1 MQATPQE
8 LPPLGI
14 IFDSDLGNGVED
26 VLALS
31 LLYGAQGREDVSTVV
46 ASISLTT
53 PSVSAAAYCEAL
65 NRFISAVANRKIPE
79 RFRRE
84 NVGTIGLA
92 EQGPGPS
99 ETPVL
104 AKVLAEKNEAGEAL
118 YPTEVQR
125 IIDTADPAALVRNA
139 MTAFD
144 DQNTIVVLTGPATN
158 LARVLT
164 LNGAKELIAAK
175 VKFLVV
181 SAGAF
186 PSGDAE
192 YNVKTDVAAA
202 KKVFSEWPTPIFA
215 VGAELSKQLTYPAGS
230 IENDFN
236 WAVRHP
242 VVDAYRAYGTMPY
255 DAPGGALAAALYASR
270 PDTDYFGLSE
280 PGTIETLDDGR
291 TSFTPS
297 SSGKHRYL
305 TADAA
310 QKEKIISAFREFVA
324 AEPAERELPERFKRI
339 IEEER
344 KKEEEERLKKE
355 QEAAAQQQQQ

>member
-14 IFDSDLGNGVED
+14 LFDSDLGNGIED

-31 LLYGAQGREDVSTVV
+31 LLYGAQGRDDVSTVV

-53 PSVSAAAYCEAL
+53 PSLSAAAYCEAL
-65 NRFISAVANRKIPE
+65 NRFISAVANRNIPE

-84 NVGTIGLA
+84 NVGTVGLA
-92 EQGPGPS
+92 ENGPGPS
-99 ETPVL
+99 ETPAL
-104 AKVLAEKNEAGEAL
+104 TKVLAEKNDAGEAL

-125 IIDTADPAALVRNA
+125 VIDTADPAALIRNA
-139 MTAFD
+139 MTAYD
-144 DQNTIVVLTGPATN
+144 DQNAIVVLTGPATN

-181 SAGAF
+181 LAGAY
-186 PSGDAE
+186 PSGQAE
-192 YNVKTDVAAA
+192 HNVKTDVAAA
-202 KKVFSEWPTPIFA
+202 QKVFSEWPTPIVA
-215 VGAELSKQLTYPAGS
+215 AGAELGEQLAYPAES
-230 IENDFN
+230 IENDFQ
-236 WAVRHP
+236 WTARHP
-242 VVDAYRAYGTMPY
+242 VVDAYRAAGAMPY
-255 DAPGGALAAALYASR
+255 DAPGGALAAALYAAR
-270 PDTDYFGLSE
+270 PDAGYFGLSE
-280 PGTIETLDDGR
+280 PGMIEALDDGR
-291 TSFTPS
+291 TKFTPS
-297 SSGKHRYL
+297 SAGKHRYL
-305 TADAA
+305 TADAV

-324 AEPAERELPERFKRI
+324 AEPAERELPERFKRL

-355 QEAAAQQQQQ
+355 QEAQQQQ